1 MIRKGKFLGQG
12 GLARSSGGG
21 VFKQNPP
28 VAAYLTTKCIEFN
41 DAGSV
46 NNEDI
51 EIADHASLD
60 FTTAMSWSGWVKRAS
75 TGVAYFGTLTSK
87 GSYTANTRA
96 FGIFQGNSGNYAK
109 MDFLVSSDGSNQ
121 KIKTTSVTVFDDTWK
136 HVVWTYSANTVKCYV
151 NGTEDASLADTSAAT
166 VNSINVNT
174 DALYHGGYK
183 DAGAT
188 DFDYRG
194 RMCEVTLWS
203 VALNQSQVTELY
215 NGGKPGDISLHSATA
230 NCVGWWK
237 LGNGDDVTSA
247 DGVLDSK
254 ATRHGT
260 GRNMEAGDI
269 KTDAP

>member
-75 TGVAYFGTLTSK
+75 TGRAYFGTLTSK

-96 FGIFQGNSGNYAK
+96 FGIYQGLNGDYAK
-109 MDFLVSSDGSNQ
+109 IEFMCSSNGSNQ
-121 KIKTTSVTVFDDTWK
+121 RQRTSSVNVFDNTWK
-136 HVVWTYSANTVKCYV
+136 HCVWTYSAGTIKLYV
-151 NGTEDASLADTSAAT
+151 NGTEDTGITSPANDA

-183 DAGAT
+183 NAAET
-188 DFDYRG
+188 DFDYAG
-194 RMCEVTLWS
+194 RMCEVTLWNI
-203 VALNQSQVTELY
+203 ALSQAEVTALY
-215 NGGKPGDISLHSATA
+215 NGGKPGNIATHSATA